1 MDEVSLTV
9 TFSLVGVDSVKLEE
23 DTLVTVP
30 TDPAAAFVVRA
41 PDLAAPSEL
50 VVEAGLGGIEG
61 LLPSP
66 RRRHRRPRAMAT
78 SGVTS
83 TISAPTD
90 GTRPLPVRP
99 QSRTPAL
106 HRLSGQTSGEAPG
119 RPPAHAVCVLRSKIG
134 HQQPLVRR
142 VDELAV
148 RYWDKRGLFGII
160 ERP

>member
-1 MDEVSLTV
+1 MSFHVSE
-9 TFSLVGVDSVKLEE
+9 G
-23 DTLVTVP
+23 
-30 TDPAAAFVVRA
+30 
-41 PDLAAPSEL
+41 
-50 VVEAGLGGIEG
+50 GLEG

-66 RRRHRRPRAMAT
+66 RGVHRWSRAMAT

-106 HRLSGQTSGEAPG
+106 HRFSGHVSVEAPG
-119 RPPAHAVCVLRSKIG
+119 RPPADAVCVLRSEIG

-142 VDELAV
+142 KTNRPSGAGTNSVPLA
-148 RYWDKRGLFGII
+148 
-160 ERP
+160 

>member
-1 MDEVSLTV
+1 MSFHVSE
-9 TFSLVGVDSVKLEE
+9 G
-23 DTLVTVP
+23 
-30 TDPAAAFVVRA
+30 
-41 PDLAAPSEL
+41 
-50 VVEAGLGGIEG
+50 GLEG

-66 RRRHRRPRAMAT
+66 RGVHRWSRAMAT

-106 HRLSGQTSGEAPG
+106 HRFSGHVSVEAPG
-119 RPPAHAVCVLRSKIG
+119 RPPADAVCVLRSEIG

-142 VDELAV
+142 IDEPAVRCWDKLGPFGVIAPLELDPSATQPQFLLRRLFDEL
-148 RYWDKRGLFGII
+148 D
-160 ERP
+160 